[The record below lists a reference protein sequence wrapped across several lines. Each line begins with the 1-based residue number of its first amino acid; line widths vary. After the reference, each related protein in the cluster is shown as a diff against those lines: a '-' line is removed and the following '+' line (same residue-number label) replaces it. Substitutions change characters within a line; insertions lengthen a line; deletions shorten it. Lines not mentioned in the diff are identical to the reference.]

1 MAPLIL
7 NSLTEKDLLQQC
19 LDGDRIAQKQIF
31 ELYAP
36 KMMSVCK
43 RYGRHRLEAEEI
55 MQDGFVK
62 VFTNLHKFEY
72 KGSFEGWVRRIM
84 VNTALKL
91 VSKKSFKNE
100 QIGLEGYQERSV
112 DPSVYSKLS
121 ADYMLALV
129 EKLPKGYRTVF
140 NLSVLDG
147 LSHREISEVLGIKE
161 STSRSQLVKARNVL
175 KIMIIELNKIAM

>member
-19 LDGDRIAQKQIF
+19 LEGNHNAQKEVF
-31 ELYAP
+31 EMYAS
-36 KMMSVCK
+36 KMMSVCM
-43 RYGRHRLEAEEI
+43 RYGRHRLESEEI

-91 VSKKSFKNE
+91 VSKKSFKDE
-100 QIGLEGYQERSV
+100 QIGLHGYREKSV
-112 DPSVYSKLS
+112 DPMVFSKMS
-121 ADYMLALV
+121 ADELLSLV
-129 EKLPKGYRTVF
+129 DKLPKGYGTVF
-140 NLSVLDG
+140 NLYVLDG
-147 LSHREISEVLGIKE
+147 LCHREIAESLGIKE
-161 STSRSQLVKARNVL
+161 STSRSQLVKARNML
-175 KIMIIELNKIAM
+175 QNMIIDLNKIAM

>member
-19 LDGDRIAQKQIF
+19 LEGNHSAQKQIF

-43 RYGRHRLEAEEI
+43 RYGSHRLESEEI

-62 VFTNLHKFEY
+62 VFMNLHKFEY
-72 KGSFEGWVRRIM
+72 RGSFEGWVRRIM

-91 VSKKSFKNE
+91 VSKKSFK
-100 QIGLEGYQERSV
+100 
-112 DPSVYSKLS
+112 D
-121 ADYMLALV
+121 
-129 EKLPKGYRTVF
+129 
-140 NLSVLDG
+140 
-147 LSHREISEVLGIKE
+147 
-161 STSRSQLVKARNVL
+161 
-175 KIMIIELNKIAM
+175 

>member
-19 LDGDRIAQKQIF
+19 LDGDHNAQKQVF

-36 KMMSVCK
+36 KMMSVCM

-91 VSKKSFKNE
+91 VSKKSFKSE

-112 DPSVYSKLS
+112 DPVVYAKLS
-121 ADYMLALV
+121 AEDMLRLV
-129 EKLPKGYRTVF
+129 DKLPTGYRTVF
-140 NLSVLDG
+140 NMSVLDG
-147 LSHREISEVLGIKE
+147 LNHREISEALGIKV
-161 STSRSQLVKARNVL
+161 STSRSQLVKARNML
-175 KIMIIELNKIAM
+175 QDMIIELNKIAM

>member
-1 MAPLIL
+1 
-7 NSLTEKDLLQQC
+7 
-19 LDGDRIAQKQIF
+19 
-31 ELYAP
+31 
-36 KMMSVCK
+36 MSVCK

-100 QIGLEGYQERSV
+100 QIGIEGYQERSV
-112 DPSVYSKLS
+112 DPSVYSKMS
-121 ADYMLALV
+121 ADDMLALV

-161 STSRSQLVKARNVL
+161 STSRSQLVKARNML
-175 KIMIIELNKIAM
+175 KGMIIELNKIAM

>member
-7 NSLTEKDLLQQC
+7 NSLTEKDLLRQC
-19 LDGDRIAQKQIF
+19 LDGDHNAQKQVF
-31 ELYAP
+31 EMYAP
-36 KMMSVCK
+36 KMMSVCM
-43 RYGRHRLEAEEI
+43 RYGRHKLESEEI

-112 DPSVYSKLS
+112 DPTVFAKLS
-121 ADYMLALV
+121 ADDLLSLV
-129 EKLPKGYRTVF
+129 DKLPKGYRTVF
-140 NLSVLDG
+140 NLSVIDG
-147 LSHREISEVLGIKE
+147 LSHREISEALGIKE
-161 STSRSQLVKARNVL
+161 STSRSQLVKARNML
-175 KIMIIELNKIAM
+175 QNMIVEMNKIAM